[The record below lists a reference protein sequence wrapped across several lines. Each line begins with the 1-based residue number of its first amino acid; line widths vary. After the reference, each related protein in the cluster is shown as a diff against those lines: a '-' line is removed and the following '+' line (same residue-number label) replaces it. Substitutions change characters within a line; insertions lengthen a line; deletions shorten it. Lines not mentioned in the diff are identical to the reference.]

1 MIGQHLLNYRVVSQ
15 LCAGGL
21 GTVFLGEHTVIGRKA
36 ALKVLNAAVSHD
48 EGMVARFIAEA
59 RAVNTIRHPNIVDVT
74 DYGQSNG
81 AFVIVM
87 ELLEGETIA
96 QRLEKVER
104 LAEHQVVSMLT
115 QAASALGAA
124 HERGIVH
131 RDLKPENLFL
141 TNSPDYPDFLKVL
154 DFGIAKLLGAPVGP
168 KTTPGMI
175 IGTPAYMSPEQV
187 MGDEGLDARSDV
199 YAFGVVAYRMLTG
212 RLPYEGNVMQ
222 LMQGHLNGTPP
233 PLKQLEPT
241 LSDAIERV
249 VLKCLARQPADRY
262 QTMKEL
268 RRELFSLGGRA
279 PIAFS
284 TEEAK
289 PAVRVVTPAAAPPA
303 PPAPPVA
310 AKPQSPTAPIPP
322 PTAPMPAPTPTDT
335 RVLQTMKEEQAERVQ
350 AIAIASKLKDIIS
363 KRLQANSLKL
373 PALPEVAVKCLE
385 VAHNP
390 DSSFGELA
398 RLIERDPFI
407 ASRVVR
413 LSNSPVYG
421 GLARITSVE
430 GAVSRLGM
438 KTLIT
443 VLQELAAEQVFASRD
458 PTIRNAFRGIWEHC
472 LGVGTLARD
481 LCKHLPGIDP
491 NAAYLA
497 GLFHDIG
504 KPVVAAL
511 LLEVERGT
519 AKDKSFVTSGVWRRV
534 VEECHREVGA
544 IIAYRWYLPQEVAQA
559 IAQLDTYDF
568 KRGRSCANA
577 VRLSNGLCQR
587 EGLDV
592 KAADVETV
600 TRVILQGRQ
609 VLRLTEEQVEGAVS
623 GLTGRVQALTQDKTE
638 PEGGSTRVFERSVG

>member
-1 MIGQHLLNYRVVSQ
+1 MIGTHLLNYRIISQ
-15 LCAGGL
+15 LGAGGL

-87 ELLEGETIA
+87 ELLEGETVA
-96 QRLEKVER
+96 QRLEKVDR

-141 TNSPDYPDFLKVL
+141 TNYPDYPDFLKVL
-154 DFGIAKLLGAPVGP
+154 DFGIAKLLGAPTGV
-168 KTTPGMI
+168 KTSPGMI

-199 YAFGVVAYRMLTG
+199 YSFGVVAYRMLTG

-222 LMQGHLNGTPP
+222 LMQGHLNGTPTS
-233 PLKQLEPT
+233 LKVHEPS
-241 LSDAIERV
+241 LSEAIDRV
-249 VLKCLARQPADRY
+249 VLKCLARQPADRF
-262 QTMKEL
+262 QSMKEL

-279 PIAFS
+279 PVAFS
-284 TEEAK
+284 AEEAR
-289 PAVRVVTPAAAPPA
+289 PPVRVVAPPSA
-303 PPAPPVA
+303 PSPEA
-310 AKPQSPTAPIPP
+310 AKAATPTAPIPP
-322 PTAPMPAPTPTDT
+322 PTAPMPAAAPPTPTDT
-335 RVLQTMKEEQAERVQ
+335 RVLQTMKEEQVERMQ
-350 AIAIASKLKDIIS
+350 AIAVASRLKDIIS

-373 PALPEVAVKCLE
+373 PALPDVAVKCLE
-385 VAHNP
+385 LAHNP
-390 DSSFGELA
+390 DSSFGEIA
-398 RLIERDPFI
+398 RLVERDPFI

-421 GLARITSVE
+421 GLARIASVE
-430 GAVSRLGM
+430 GAVARLGM
-438 KTLIT
+438 KTLIS

-519 AKDKSFVTSGVWRRV
+519 AKDKAFVSGGVWRRV

-559 IAQLDTYDF
+559 IAQLDTYDL
-568 KRGRSCANA
+568 KRGRSCVNA

-609 VLRLTEEQVEGAVS
+609 VLRLSEEQVEASVT
-623 GLTGRVQALTQDKTE
+623 GLTGRVQALTQDKAE
-638 PEGGSTRVFERSVG
+638 PDSGSTRVFERSVG